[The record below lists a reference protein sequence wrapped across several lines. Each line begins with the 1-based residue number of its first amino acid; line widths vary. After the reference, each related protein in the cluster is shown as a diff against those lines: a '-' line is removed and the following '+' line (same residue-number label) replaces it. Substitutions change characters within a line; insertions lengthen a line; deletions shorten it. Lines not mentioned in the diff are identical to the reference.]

1 MRRFFSS
8 FLSAVGK
15 KRGRRR
21 QDKTATSQGV
31 HKRKCGRSSRCVS
44 VYPPIFGLPKDR
56 GISLLFSG
64 RMLFYFFG
72 FSGHTAKKSMSRSI
86 SSPTFD
92 FAINCPPHQMLLPHS
107 TLQPSCPRVQPSQE
121 KRGLCHKPR
130 PHFSYSPISAGQVS
144 SPTMPSTARP
154 RSRWKLRAAVSAFT
168 PNSLSLPLRSLG

>member
-72 FSGHTAKKSMSRSI
+72 FSGHTAKKSISRSI
-86 SSPTFD
+86 SSPTFV
-92 FAINCPPHQMLLPHS
+92 FAIQTPSPSDDSAPFYAALPPFSVQLL
-107 TLQPSCPRVQPSQE
+107 LRNLPS
-121 KRGLCHKPR
+121 
-130 PHFSYSPISAGQVS
+130 S
-144 SPTMPSTARP
+144 SFVFP
-154 RSRWKLRAAVSAFT
+154 
-168 PNSLSLPLRSLG
+168 LSLTGDIMFWHFDSGGLLCVTFFIHPKPSPKG